1 MKRQLGIGAL
11 IVLIMAA
18 LVLTGCDTAAN
29 SGSDGGNAS
38 GSSTVLD
45 GKEYATESGAHTLTF
60 KDGKAISSGWLIPST
75 CSYKVNETTL
85 TLSGDS
91 AGTTWTYICSIDED
105 YTSIKVTEMEYS
117 VSGQTFTSAPTM
129 TDELKLK
136 TE

>member
-11 IVLIMAA
+11 IVLIMAT

-45 GKEYATESGAHTLTF
+45 GKEYVTDNAAFTLSF
-60 KDGKAISSGWLIPST
+60 KDGKAISNDWLLPST
-75 CSYKVNETTL
+75 CSYKVNGTTL
-85 TLSGDS
+85 TLSGES
-91 AGTTWTYICSIDED
+91 AGATYTYICSIDKE
-105 YTSIKVTEMEYS
+105 YTSIKVTEMK
-117 VSGQTFTSAPTM
+117 VSIAGQTVPSDPTM

>member
-45 GKEYATESGAHTLTF
+45 GKKYADDNGIYTLSF
-60 KDGKAISSGWLIPST
+60 KDGKVTGSNLPGTMDW
-75 CSYKVNETTL
+75 SYSVNGESIVVKGVYLSVTT
-85 TLSGDS
+85 TYT
-91 AGTTWTYICSIDED
+91 GTIDKD
-105 YTSIKVTEMEYS
+105 YKSIKLTHYEMTGMDKEELS
-117 VSGQTFTSAPTM
+117 WP
-129 TDELKLK
+129 ELKLK

>member
-45 GKEYATESGAHTLTF
+45 GKEYADDSGIYTLSF
-60 KDGKAISSGWLIPST
+60 KDGKVTGSSLPGTMDW
-75 CSYKVNETTL
+75 SYSVNGESIAVKGVYASVTT
-85 TLSGDS
+85 TYT
-91 AGTTWTYICSIDED
+91 GTIDKD
-105 YTSIKVTEMEYS
+105 YKSIKLTHYEMTGMDKE
-117 VSGQTFTSAPTM
+117 AIDWP
-129 TDELKLK
+129 ELKLK

>member
-45 GKEYATESGAHTLTF
+45 GKEYVTDNELWTLTF
-60 KDGKAISSGWLIPST
+60 KDGKAISNNWLIPST

-85 TLSGDS
+85 TLSGEDS
-91 AGTTWTYICSIDED
+91 GTTWTYICSIDKD
-105 YTSIKVTEMEYS
+105 YTSIKVTEAKFS
-117 VSGQTFTSAPTM
+117 VAGQTVPSAPTM

>member
-45 GKEYATESGAHTLTF
+45 GKEYVTDDGAFTLSF
-60 KDGKAISSGWLIPST
+60 EDGKAISNNWLLPST
-75 CSYKVNETTL
+75 CSYKVNGTTL

-91 AGTTWTYICSIDED
+91 AGTTWTYICSIDKD
-105 YTSIKVTEMEYS
+105 YTSIKVTEMKYS
-117 VSGQTFTSAPTM
+117 VAGQTVSSEPTM

>member
-45 GKEYATESGAHTLTF
+45 GKEYADDSGIYTLSF
-60 KDGKAISSGWLIPST
+60 KDGKVILR
-75 CSYKVNETTL
+75 
-85 TLSGDS
+85 
-91 AGTTWTYICSIDED
+91 
-105 YTSIKVTEMEYS
+105 
-117 VSGQTFTSAPTM
+117 
-129 TDELKLK
+129 
-136 TE
+136 

>member
-45 GKEYATESGAHTLTF
+45 GKVYADDSGIYELSF
-60 KDGKAISSGWLIPST
+60 KDGKVTSSSLPDTMDW
-75 CSYKVNETTL
+75 SYSVNGESITVKGVYLSVTT
-85 TLSGDS
+85 TYT
-91 AGTTWTYICSIDED
+91 GTIDKE
-105 YTSIKVTEMEYS
+105 YKSIKLTHYEMTGMEKEELNW
-117 VSGQTFTSAPTM
+117 P
-129 TDELKLK
+129 ELKLK

>member
-45 GKEYATESGAHTLTF
+45 GKEYVTDNDLWTLSF
-60 KDGKAISSGWLIPST
+60 KDGKAISNEWLTPST
-75 CSYKVNETTL
+75 CSYKVNGTTL
-85 TLSGDS
+85 TLSGEYS
-91 AGTTWTYICSIDED
+91 GATWTYICSIDKD
-105 YTSIKVTEMEYS
+105 YTSIKVTEAKYS
-117 VSGQTFTSAPTM
+117 VAGQTFPSVPRV
-129 TDELKLK
+129 TDALKLK